1 MIERNMTEKKQN
13 SNELQDC
20 IIIDLTMEEE
30 EVEMILKKESK
41 NEIIE
46 EDLMDMAV
54 RATNEI
60 GMNEESEL
68 ELSDISSDDELEL
81 RSENESM
88 NNDYYELMIRG
99 R

>member
-1 MIERNMTEKKQN
+1 
-13 SNELQDC
+13 
-20 IIIDLTMEEE
+20 MEEE

-46 EDLMDMAV
+46 EDLMDMTV

-88 NNDYYELMIRG
+88 NNDYYELMISG